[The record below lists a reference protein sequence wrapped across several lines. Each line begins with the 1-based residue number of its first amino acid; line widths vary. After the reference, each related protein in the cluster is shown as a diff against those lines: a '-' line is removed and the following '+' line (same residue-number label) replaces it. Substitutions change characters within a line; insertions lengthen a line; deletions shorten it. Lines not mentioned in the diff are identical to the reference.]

1 MPANGA
7 GARYEGSRSIA
18 QVDWEMTRHASLH
31 VNADYYFTGPFAK
44 QAESAPSSL
53 SYFSVWAVYRF

>member
-1 MPANGA
+1 
-7 GARYEGSRSIA
+7 
-18 QVDWEMTRHASLH
+18 MTRHASLH